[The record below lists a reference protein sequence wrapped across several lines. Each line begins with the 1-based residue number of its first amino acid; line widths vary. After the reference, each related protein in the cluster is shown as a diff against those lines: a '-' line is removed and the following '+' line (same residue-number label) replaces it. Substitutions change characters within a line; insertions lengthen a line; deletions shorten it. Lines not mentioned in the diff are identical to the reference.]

1 MRLYGLIRK
10 IVLVEE
16 LAIIS
21 AEVQTTPCIDRRSQA
36 IFGTDGEFRSSEG
49 FFLELSDAW
58 YPDLQIFE
66 RASDQCSRMVFL
78 FDIDNVA
85 FLIDQLRRIGM
96 PILHLTLFNLFQLL
110 HVSLADDLGLLQ
122 EAFQLFLEG

>member
-1 MRLYGLIRK
+1 M
-10 IVLVEE
+10 
-16 LAIIS
+16 
-21 AEVQTTPCIDRRSQA
+21 
-36 IFGTDGEFRSSEG
+36 
-49 FFLELSDAW
+49 
-58 YPDLQIFE
+58 
-66 RASDQCSRMVFL
+66 FL